1 MRRSE
6 RIKYSRSLY
15 KSSQQGDAYTI
26 GKICDGIFGR
36 IKKGGGKGWY
46 RSGDE
51 KLDAIS
57 MVMASRLNATDECWG
72 EVLFTGG
79 LSVLTQRNDLDIPDD
94 IAVARTIGDIDD
106 EESLQRAE
114 EIVAR
119 GGVLYSGQLS
129 TAIKYDGNTAI
140 FHQHEDIGLSMQTSQ
155 EIAVSANSME
165 KEAGPEQSGGWDDYP
180 LGSW

>member
-1 MRRSE
+1 
-6 RIKYSRSLY
+6 
-15 KSSQQGDAYTI
+15 
-26 GKICDGIFGR
+26 
-36 IKKGGGKGWY
+36 
-46 RSGDE
+46 
-51 KLDAIS
+51 

-79 LSVLTQRNDLDIPDD
+79 ISVLTQRNDLDIPDD

-129 TAIKYDGNTAI
+129 TAIKYSGNTAT
-140 FHQHEDIGLSMQTSQ
+140 FHQHCDIAWLRE
-155 EIAVSANSME
+155 EIAGRVYSREQEAYASVSGE
-165 KEAGPEQSGGWDDYP
+165 RSGGWDNYP